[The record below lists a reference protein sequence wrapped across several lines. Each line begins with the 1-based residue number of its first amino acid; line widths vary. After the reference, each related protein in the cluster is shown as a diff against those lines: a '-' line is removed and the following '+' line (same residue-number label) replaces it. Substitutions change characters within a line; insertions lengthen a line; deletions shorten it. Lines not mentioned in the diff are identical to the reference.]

1 MENGGVRSRC
11 ALQGEGHGGALIWSQ
26 AVLSAP
32 CSVLVFF
39 LGTHVPS
46 EAGRQAEDAGSPM
59 AVAGVGGWQVQ
70 RQGQQSGHQ
79 EVFPHFPSSRDFNCL
94 VWSFL

>member
-1 MENGGVRSRC
+1 M
-11 ALQGEGHGGALIWSQ
+11 
-26 AVLSAP
+26 LSAP

-59 AVAGVGGWQVQ
+59 GVAGVGGWQVQ